1 MVDVGGQK
9 SERRK
14 WIHCFENVT
23 SIIYL
28 VALSEYDQVLY
39 ECAKEVSSLPW
50 MRLRLWFMWFMVR
63 INFGF
68 MVVHFVDMM
77 SYLHRTAWRRVRH
90 FLRQSSLTPGSRSHL
105 SSSSSIRQISW
116 RRRSQS
122 QTLKSIF
129 HNIKVR
135 VPTTLLKI
143 ARF

>member
-39 ECAKEVSSLPW
+39 ECSKEVSSLPC
-50 MRLRLWFMWFMVR
+50 MCLRLWFMVR

-77 SYLHRTAWRRVRH
+77 LYLHRTAWRRVKH

-122 QTLKSIF
+122 QTLQSIF
-129 HNIKVR
+129 LNIQVR
-135 VPTTLLKI
+135 VPTTWLKI
-143 ARF
+143 LFLQ